1 MFTADRSQDTGVGCS
16 LTCRWDWL
24 GTGLVTLVEDTGS
37 NGYLTNA
44 SVIRVLHDHDDSL
57 Y

>member
-24 GTGLVTLVEDTGS
+24 GTGLVTFVEDTGS